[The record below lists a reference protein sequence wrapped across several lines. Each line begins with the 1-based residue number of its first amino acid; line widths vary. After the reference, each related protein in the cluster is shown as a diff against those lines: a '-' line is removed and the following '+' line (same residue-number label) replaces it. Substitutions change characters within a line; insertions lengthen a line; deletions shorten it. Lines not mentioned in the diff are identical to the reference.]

1 MVRIASLILSA
12 GAALAL
18 AAGAQALDLPKRK
31 SGLWELKTLT
41 SNSPAPRTMQMCVD
55 EQTDDLMQNFGA
67 GMGKKMCSKNE
78 LRKEGGKYVS
88 ESVCTFGTTTATTR
102 SEFSGDFTTAY
113 RGVSKSTY
121 NPPMMGMTDATTEI
135 EAKWTGPCKP
145 GQKPGDIVMPDM
157 PAGMPAINLQDLHK
171 MFKPQ

>member
-1 MVRIASLILSA
+1 MFRITSIVATAAIGLSA
-12 GAALAL
+12 ATV
-18 AAGAQALDLPKRK
+18 AQALDMPKRK
-31 SGLWELKTLT
+31 SGLWELKTMT
-41 SNSPAPRTMQMCVD
+41 SNSPAPRTMQMCID

-78 LRKEGGKYVS
+78 MRKEGAKYVA
-88 ESVCTFGTTTATTR
+88 ESVCSFGTSTATTR

-113 RGVSKSTY
+113 RGESKSTY
-121 NPPMMGMTDATTEI
+121 NPPLMGMTDATTQI

-145 GQKPGDIVMPDM
+145 GQKPGDVIMADM

-171 MFKPQ
+171 MFKQ